1 MAVNERL
8 QRHGWGRGS
17 EDQTI
22 VQPCQHAEGDAL
34 VERFVFPSASS
45 LHAAAATML
54 NPGDTRDAKCRSSVG
69 DSEVQQN
76 QGNWRMRNGQ
86 GNTKPHQT
94 QERFRLP

>member
-1 MAVNERL
+1 MKDCSDMAGGGAAKIKQLCN
-8 QRHGWGRGS
+8 
-17 EDQTI
+17 
-22 VQPCQHAEGDAL
+22 HANMQKAML
-34 VERFVFPSASS
+34 WSQRFVFPSASS